1 MPIVFQITYCV
12 NSFVTEALGRLTLVP
27 SSHRLRALEPKKL
40 ENQSGPPHPTAMRLF
55 CASGF
60 FTPAGKVPFLCR
72 EWANT
77 RPERGICPARLW
89 WVS

>member
-1 MPIVFQITYCV
+1 MPSVFERK
-12 NSFVTEALGRLTLVP
+12 NTERLSRVDGAAVSP
-27 SSHRLRALEPKKL
+27 YASNPAPKKRL
-40 ENQSGPPHPTAMRLF
+40 NQSGPPHPTV
-55 CASGF
+55 SGF
-60 FTPAGKVPFLCR
+60 FSPAVSLRLRKSPLCR